1 MMRISPEMKAR
12 AEDYRRRALKT
23 ARTASFLAII
33 VAIFALMVIA
43 VIVREVFSL
52 AFSGGQP
59 PQASPVIVAEV
70 TQLAF
75 ADTITAVGTARA
87 NESVAVTS
95 KISDTISRVAFDS
108 GQFATGGQV
117 LAELVDTEEAAG
129 LEAAR
134 ATLAEARRER
144 DRVAA
149 LARRGVAPAQRRD
162 EAESNFQRAAA
173 QVSAI
178 EARMADRIIRA
189 PFDGVVGLRNISA
202 GELISTGT
210 VIATLN
216 DVSVIK
222 LDFAVPER
230 FISSIATGQR
240 VQARAS
246 AWPDQVFAGVVTQ
259 IDNQVD
265 PVSRTVTVR
274 AELPNGDGR
283 LVPGMLMRVEL
294 RRGEREQP
302 GIPESALMRL
312 ADQAYVFVIDEGEAD
327 GEAIA
332 RRRDVD
338 PGLRVAGYIEILG
351 GLEPGERV
359 IVDGTH
365 RTRDSGAVRITGE
378 RAAAPAALLPAAQGR
393 HDTDL
398 SQPAPTAL
406 PDAAE
411 ASPETH
417 DLPSGAGETPP
428 VVRRATGILLPDTR
442 PLPETIQWPEP
453 AVTGS
458 AETDEEE
465 ASAGTPALTS
475 PAAGGGAEQ

>member
-1 MMRISPEMKAR
+1 MMWISPEMKAR

-33 VAIFALMVIA
+33 VAIFVLMVVA

-59 PQASPVIVAEV
+59 PQASPVVVAEV

-108 GQFATGGQV
+108 GQFVTGGQV
-117 LAELVDTEEAAG
+117 LAELVDAEEAAG

-134 ATLAEARRER
+134 ATLGEARRER

-178 EARMADRIIRA
+178 EARMAERIIRA

-202 GELISTGT
+202 GELIGTGT

-230 FISSIATGQR
+230 FLSSLAAGQR

-246 AWPDQVFAGVVTQ
+246 AWPDQVFAGIVTQ

-283 LVPGMLMRVEL
+283 LVPGMLMRVEV
-294 RRGEREQP
+294 RRGERNMP
-302 GIPESALMRL
+302 GVPESAMMRL
-312 ADQAYVFVIDEGEAD
+312 ADQAYVFVIDEGEAE

-332 RRRDVD
+332 RRRDVE

-351 GLEPGERV
+351 GLERGERV

-365 RTRDSGAVRITGE
+365 RTRDGGAVRITGE
-378 RAAAPAALLPAAQGR
+378 RAVPPAALLPAAQA
-393 HDTDL
+393 DL
-398 SQPAPTAL
+398 GADITRTPHTAL
-406 PDAAE
+406 PDTAE

-417 DLPSGAGETPP
+417 NLPPGTGEAPP
-428 VVRRATGILLPDTR
+428 VIRRATGILLPDTR
-442 PLPETIQWPEP
+442 PLPETINWPEP
-453 AVTGS
+453 AGTEGVQAD
-458 AETDEEE
+458 AEEV
-465 ASAGTPALTS
+465 SAGTPALTG
-475 PAAGGGAEQ
+475 PAVGGGAE